1 MTSSFQPFT
10 SPAQEAALPLHLPAE
25 FEARIAALWVFPI
38 KSCAGI
44 SVQQA
49 LLTPTGL
56 AHDRAWM
63 VVDADGEMVTQRELP
78 RMALIQPELV
88 GSDAG
93 LVELVLHASGM
104 AALHLPLTADG
115 RFMQAAHQPASTEP
129 PASLSKPYPPETRA
143 IHVRVWG
150 DQVPAFDMG
159 DEASAWLTEFLGSSS
174 GPLRLVHFDEN
185 HHRPSSAKW
194 TQGLPSL
201 NQFSDGFPVLVASTA
216 SLDELNA
223 RLQAKGEAA
232 VDMRRFRVNVVLGH
246 ADAMPTLQASAPANA
261 SANASASAHAI
272 NAHDEDR
279 IGTITIHAQADNDA
293 VGVGVGVGEAV
304 QLQPVKPCPRCPIP
318 NIDPDSAQ
326 SHPAVNDTLQAY
338 RQDPRVN
345 GALTFGMNCLPVA
358 GIGQVLR
365 VGQRVSADWA
375 F

>member
-1 MTSSFQPFT
+1 MTSSFQPST
-10 SPAQEAALPLHLPAE
+10 SQAQAVALPMHSPTE

-49 LLTPTGL
+49 VLTPTGL

-88 GSDAG
+88 DSGVG
-93 LVELVLHASGM
+93 LAELVLQASGM
-104 AALHLPLTADG
+104 AALHLPLTMDG
-115 RFMQAAHQPASTEP
+115 CFVQAANQSASPKTD
-129 PASLSKPYPPETRA
+129 A
-143 IHVRVWG
+143 INVRVWD

-159 DEASAWLTEFLGSSS
+159 AAVSKWLTEFLGSSL
-174 GPLRLVHFDEN
+174 GPLRLVRFDPKHQRLSN
-185 HHRPSSAKW
+185 TKW

-232 VDMRRFRVNVVLGH
+232 VDMRRFRANVVLGDM
-246 ADAMPTLQASAPANA
+246 DAASNQAGAYP
-261 SANASASAHAI
+261 ASAHPI

-279 IGTITIHAQADNDA
+279 ISTLTIHTQADAN
-293 VGVGVGVGEAV
+293 GEAA
-304 QLQPVKPCPRCPIP
+304 QLTPVKPCPRCPIP

>member
-1 MTSSFQPFT
+1 M
-10 SPAQEAALPLHLPAE
+10 PLHLPAE
-25 FEARIAALWVFPI
+25 FEAHIAALWVFPI

-63 VVDADGEMVTQRELP
+63 MVDADGEMVTQRELP

-104 AALHLPLTADG
+104 AALHLPLTTEG

-129 PASLSKPYPPETRA
+129 PASLSKPCSPETRA
-143 IHVRVWG
+143 IQVRVWG

-159 DEASAWLTEFLGSSS
+159 EAASAWLTEFLGSSL
-174 GPLRLVHFDEN
+174 GMLRLVRFDQN

-223 RLQAKGEAA
+223 RLQTKGEVAI
-232 VDMRRFRVNVVLGH
+232 DMRRFRVNVVLGH
-246 ADAMPTLQASAPANA
+246 ADALPIQTSAPANV
-261 SANASASAHAI
+261 SASAHVTTI

-293 VGVGVGVGEAV
+293 VGVVEAV

-326 SHPAVNDTLQAY
+326 SHPAVNDALQAY

>member
-1 MTSSFQPFT
+1 MTSSFQP
-10 SPAQEAALPLHLPAE
+10 SISQAQEAALPIQSLAE
-25 FEARIAALWVFPI
+25 VEARIAALWVFPI

-49 LLTPTGL
+49 VLTPTGL

-88 GSDAG
+88 DSGVG
-93 LVELVLHASGM
+93 LVELVLHGSGL
-104 AALHLPLTADG
+104 AALHLPLTVG
-115 RFMQAAHQPASTEP
+115 YLTEAH
-129 PASLSKPYPPETRA
+129 A
-143 IHVRVWG
+143 IKVRVWD

-159 DEASAWLTEFLGSSS
+159 TQASKWLTEFLGSSL
-174 GPLRLVHFDEN
+174 GTLRLVRFDPKHQRVSN
-185 HHRPSSAKW
+185 AKW
-194 TQGLPSL
+194 TQGLSSF

-223 RLQAKGEAA
+223 RLQAKGEEA
-232 VDMRRFRVNVVLGH
+232 VDMRRFRANVVLGDI
-246 ADAMPTLQASAPANA
+246 DASTSDVCGQSSHPYPL
-261 SANASASAHAI
+261 

-279 IGTITIHAQADNDA
+279 IGTITIHAQ
-293 VGVGVGVGEAV
+293 VEEAGDIV

-318 NIDPDSAQ
+318 NINPDSAQ
-326 SHPAVNDTLQAY
+326 SHPVVSDTLQAY

>member
-10 SPAQEAALPLHLPAE
+10 SPAQEAVLPLHLPAE

-49 LLTPTGL
+49 VLTPTGL

-129 PASLSKPYPPETRA
+129 PASLSKSCSPETRA
-143 IHVRVWG
+143 IHVRVWD

-159 DEASAWLTEFLGSSS
+159 DAASAWLTEFLGSSL
-174 GPLRLVHFDEN
+174 GLLRLVRFDEN

-223 RLQAKGEAA
+223 RLQAKGEAV

-246 ADAMPTLQASAPANA
+246 ADALSIQASAPANV
-261 SANASASAHAI
+261 SASAHVTTI

-279 IGTITIHAQADNDA
+279 IGTITIHAQADA
-293 VGVGVGVGEAV
+293 VGVAEAV

-326 SHPAVNDTLQAY
+326 SHSAVNDTLQAY

>member
-1 MTSSFQPFT
+1 MTSSFQP
-10 SPAQEAALPLHLPAE
+10 SISQAQEAALPMHSPAE

-49 LLTPTGL
+49 VLTPTGL

-88 GSDAG
+88 NSGVG
-93 LVELVLHASGM
+93 LAELVLHGSGL
-104 AALHLPLTADG
+104 AALHLPLTVG
-115 RFMQAAHQPASTEP
+115 YLTEAH
-129 PASLSKPYPPETRA
+129 A
-143 IHVRVWG
+143 IKVRVWD

-159 DEASAWLTEFLGSSS
+159 AEVSKWLTEFLGSSL
-174 GPLRLVHFDEN
+174 GPLRLVRFDPKHQRLSN
-185 HHRPSSAKW
+185 TKW

-232 VDMRRFRVNVVLGH
+232 VDMRRFRANVVLG
-246 ADAMPTLQASAPANA
+246 QVAPLNPL
-261 SANASASAHAI
+261 

-279 IGTITIHAQADNDA
+279 ISTLTIHTQADVN
-293 VGVGVGVGEAV
+293 GEAV
-304 QLQPVKPCPRCPIP
+304 QLTPVKSCPRCPIP

>member
-1 MTSSFQPFT
+1 MTSSFQP
-10 SPAQEAALPLHLPAE
+10 SISQAQTAALPLHSLAE

-49 LLTPTGL
+49 VLTPTGL

-78 RMALIQPELV
+78 RMVLIQPQLV
-88 GSDAG
+88 DSRAE

-104 AALHLPLTADG
+104 AALHLSLTAEG
-115 RFMQAAHQPASTEP
+115 RSMQATNQPASVE
-129 PASLSKPYPPETRA
+129 AHA
-143 IHVRVWG
+143 INVRVWD

-159 DEASAWLTEFLGSSS
+159 AEVSKWLTEFLGSSL
-174 GPLRLVHFDEN
+174 GPLRLVRFDPK
-185 HHRPSSAKW
+185 HQRPSNTKW

-232 VDMRRFRVNVVLGH
+232 VDMRRFRANVVL
-246 ADAMPTLQASAPANA
+246 ADMDATSNQAGAHP
-261 SANASASAHAI
+261 ASAHPI

-279 IGTITIHAQADNDA
+279 ISTLTIHTQADAN
-293 VGVGVGVGEAV
+293 GEAA
-304 QLQPVKPCPRCPIP
+304 QLTPVKPCPRCPIP

-326 SHPAVNDTLQAY
+326 SHSAVNDTLQAY

>member
-1 MTSSFQPFT
+1 
-10 SPAQEAALPLHLPAE
+10 LPLSSSAE

-44 SVQQA
+44 SVLQA
-49 LLTPTGL
+49 VLTPMGL

-63 VVDADGEMVTQRELP
+63 VVDDDGEMVTQRELP
-78 RMALIQPELV
+78 RMALVQPELV
-88 GSDAG
+88 CSGAS
-93 LVELVLHASGM
+93 VTELQLHARGM
-104 AALHLPLTADG
+104 AALRLPLTTEG
-115 RFMQAAHQPASTEP
+115 RLMHAVNQPHAPEAH
-129 PASLSKPYPPETRA
+129 A
-143 IHVRVWG
+143 IQVRVWD

-159 DEASAWLTEFLGSSS
+159 DATSAWLTEFLGESL
-174 GPLRLVHFDEN
+174 GPLRLVLFDST
-185 HHRPSSAKW
+185 HHRLSSAKW

-201 NQFSDGFPVLVASTA
+201 NQFSDGFPVLVVCTA

-232 VDMRRFRVNVVLGH
+232 VDMRRFRANVVLGQYAQSH
-246 ADAMPTLQASAPANA
+246 PL
-261 SANASASAHAI
+261 

-279 IGTITIHAQADNDA
+279 IDMLTFHTEAGPAQ
-293 VGVGVGVGEAV
+293 
-304 QLQPVKPCPRCPIP
+304 LKPVKPCPRCPIP

-345 GALTFGMNCLPVA
+345 GALTFGMNCLPVT
-358 GIGQVLR
+358 GMGQLLC
-365 VGQRVSADWA
+365 VGQHVSADWA